1 MSGRYAA
8 WTPRFGTVRAFVL
21 YGLFALVVRRGDAAF
36 RTTIQTVFGV
46 DGATADQALFWALVV
61 VGLLVVAVETRRQAR
76 AEPAFTLKAARQKY
90 LESRVPTRV
99 LFAGYLLLLAAS
111 GYVALFARD
120 VFFTRLDDALLV
132 VRRVAE
138 SGDPGSFS
146 VEALGFGAA
155 FVVGA
160 VAFAHAADRVLLA
173 GLRKLVALRR

>member
-1 MSGRYAA
+1 MSSRHAA

-21 YGLFALVVRRGDAAF
+21 YGLLALVVRRGDAAF
-36 RTTIQTVFGV
+36 RETLRTVFGV
-46 DGATADQALFWALVV
+46 SEATADQAVFWALVV
-61 VGLLVVAVETRRQAR
+61 VGLVVAVETRRQAGS
-76 AEPAFTLKAARQKY
+76 EPTFTLKAARQKY
-90 LESRVPTRV
+90 LESRVPTPA
-99 LFAGYLLLLAAS
+99 LFAGYLILLAAS

-120 VFFTRLDDALLV
+120 VFFARLDNALLV

-146 VEALGFGAA
+146 VEALVFGAA

-173 GLRKLVALRR
+173 GIRKLVAARR